1 MGLSLVDLLGSVCRS
16 SLFVCLQVG
25 SFRSILLFNDD
36 GYSFDA
42 LVLQALAQQLLHYL
56 LQQVLPGSGEEGA
69 TTAARLRLAS
79 VLVVVAR
86 WSTDLNVIFIISS
99 VRCIT
104 MIKGE

>member
-1 MGLSLVDLLGSVCRS
+1 MDLLGSSRS
-16 SLFVCLQVG
+16 SATFECFSVG

-56 LQQVLPGSGEEGA
+56 LQQVLPGSDKGGPM
-69 TTAARLRLAS
+69 AAAHLRLAS

-86 WSTDLNVIFIISS
+86 WSMDLDVIFYYF
-99 VRCIT
+99 
-104 MIKGE
+104 